1 MNARLSLVS
10 ALLLLVA
17 SGCDKPSEPAPKG
30 NATAEPTA
38 TVASVVPTVS
48 AAPSA
53 SAVPSVTAVA
63 SSTASAPA
71 SAASAKASAAGS
83 ASAKASA
90 AVASASASA
99 SATPPAKPAASRT
112 AGSHFTVDFVAPGD
126 CKSGARCNASLTL
139 RALEGYHI
147 NNEYPYKF
155 IANDAA
161 NVDFLGKEGKTYS
174 KAGGEFAKT
183 GETTAQMSVPFQAK
197 SAGTAKLSGT
207 FKMSVCS
214 EANCQIETPSVA
226 LDVPI
231 Q

>member
-1 MNARLSLVS
+1 MNARLSLGS

-17 SGCDKPSEPAPKG
+17 SGCDKPSDPAPKG
-30 NATAEPTA
+30 NATAEPPA
-38 TVASVVPTVS
+38 TVASAVPTVS

-53 SAVPSVTAVA
+53 SAVASGTAAATAAATAATAKPSAAA
-63 SSTASAPA
+63 S
-71 SAASAKASAAGS
+71 ASAKAS
-83 ASAKASA
+83 ASA

-99 SATPPAKPAASRT
+99 APPAKPAASRT

-183 GETTAQMSVPFQAK
+183 GETTAQMSVPFQGKA
-197 SAGTAKLSGT
+197 AGTAKLSGT

-214 EANCQIETPSVA
+214 EANCQIETPSLA

>member
-1 MNARLSLVS
+1 
-10 ALLLLVA
+10 
-17 SGCDKPSEPAPKG
+17 
-30 NATAEPTA
+30 
-38 TVASVVPTVS
+38 
-48 AAPSA
+48 
-53 SAVPSVTAVA
+53 
-63 SSTASAPA
+63 
-71 SAASAKASAAGS
+71 
-83 ASAKASA
+83 
-90 AVASASASA
+90 
-99 SATPPAKPAASRT
+99 
-112 AGSHFTVDFVAPGD
+112 HFTVDFVAPGD

-161 NVDFLGKEGKTYS
+161 NVDFLGKEGKTFS

-197 SAGTAKLSGT
+197 AAGTAKLSGT